1 MKWLVII
8 LLTLMPGAYA
18 IAQDSE
24 KYVTSE
30 VGILCVRFT
39 DIREAVKA
47 KSSGDDAWLRSL
59 DCVFAPADLPVTV
72 IDRLKSIGYLD
83 PWKVRITLPN
93 GRGASVW
100 GPVFAFK
107 KFPAGDLKN

>member
-1 MKWLVII
+1 MRLLITIPLV
-8 LLTLMPGAYA
+8 LMSGVYA
-18 IAQDSE
+18 AAQDGE
-24 KYVTSE
+24 KYVTSK

-39 DIREAVKA
+39 DVREAVKA
-47 KSSGDDAWLRSL
+47 ASSSDEAWLRSL
-59 DCVFAPADLPVTV
+59 DCVFVPENLPVTV
-72 IDRLKSIGYLD
+72 IDQLQSTGDLD

-107 KFPAGDLKN
+107 KASAAQKKD